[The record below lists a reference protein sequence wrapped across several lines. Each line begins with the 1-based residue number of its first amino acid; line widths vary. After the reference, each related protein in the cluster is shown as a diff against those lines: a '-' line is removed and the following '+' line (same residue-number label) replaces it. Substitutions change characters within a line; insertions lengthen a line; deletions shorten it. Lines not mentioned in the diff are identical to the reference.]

1 MRHRKTRSTCSARR
15 AAPVIRVRKPI
26 ANDAGMG
33 CRMSKSR
40 NTHRSAAIPATED
53 LYRCFHE
60 RVCGAVLAIALYATY
75 LIAKSQSL
83 PPTPGTTSWKTS
95 WSIVSFALGPVVNL
109 IYSKAVDRG
118 GHFAAWEQPQVFLEE
133 LRASFRSLR
142 FNQASTTRASQR

>member
-1 MRHRKTRSTCSARR
+1 MREWAAECQKAETRIVRR
-15 AAPVIRVRKPI
+15 RY
-26 ANDAGMG
+26 
-33 CRMSKSR
+33 
-40 NTHRSAAIPATED
+40 PATED

-133 LRASFRSLR
+133 LRPR
-142 FNQASTTRASQR
+142 FDRCALIRPARQVHLNAELIAPSADMIYRITQMKEVT